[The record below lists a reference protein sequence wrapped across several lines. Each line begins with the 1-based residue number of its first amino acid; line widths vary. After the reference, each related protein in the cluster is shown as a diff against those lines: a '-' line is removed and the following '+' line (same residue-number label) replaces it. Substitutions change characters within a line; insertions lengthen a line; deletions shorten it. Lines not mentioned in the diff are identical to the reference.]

1 MTPDRL
7 STNSRAMTDAL
18 ESFSRV
24 VDETT
29 RLGIDLLDSYSR
41 LLQSSARSAP
51 GQITRNLQN
60 MMGAVQNIGTA
71 RIGASCCHI
80 PPPCWLPKPIGDVVS
95 HVCPGA
101 TATLRICVTNCGFT
115 QQTVT
120 VEAPANSGVT
130 VTPASFTLGPLQ
142 RACVTLTLAKPTD
155 TQSGQETEY
164 LIWVRGCKI
173 HYLRWTVAVSSRG
186 ACTCHEVEVD
196 DCPDLIHH
204 WYDHFYCRRP
214 CTNQTRT
221 GGQ

>member
-1 MTPDRL
+1 MMADRL
-7 STNSRAMTDAL
+7 NTNSRAVTDAL
-18 ESFSRV
+18 DSFSRI

-29 RLGIDLLDSYSR
+29 RLGIDLLDTYSR

-51 GQITRNLQN
+51 GQMRQNAQN
-60 MMGAVQNIGTA
+60 MMGVFQNLGRT
-71 RIGASCCHI
+71 RIGGSCCHI
-80 PPPCWLPKPIGDVVS
+80 PPPCWLPKSIGDVVS

-101 TATLRICVTNCGFT
+101 TATLRVCVTNCGFS

-120 VEAPANSGVT
+120 VQAPDNSGIT
-130 VTPASFTLGPLQ
+130 VTPASFTLGPLE
-142 RACVTLTLAKPTD
+142 RACVTLTLAKPAD

-214 CTNQTRT
+214 CTTSRT